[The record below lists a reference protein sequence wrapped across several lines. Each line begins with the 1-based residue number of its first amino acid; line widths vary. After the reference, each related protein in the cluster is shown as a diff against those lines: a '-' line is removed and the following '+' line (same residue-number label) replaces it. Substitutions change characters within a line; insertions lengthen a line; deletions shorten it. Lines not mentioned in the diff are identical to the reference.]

1 MVEGTSETDVD
12 KLTGRTR
19 TNKIV
24 NFKGSDQDTGKL
36 VNIRILEAKRHS
48 LLGERL

>member
-1 MVEGTSETDVD
+1 NPN

-24 NFKGSDQDTGKL
+24 NFEGSREFIGKL
-36 VNIRILEAKRHS
+36 VGVKILEAKQHS
-48 LLGERL
+48 LNGEVI